1 MAKTVL
7 DVLKDKFEEDKAS
20 ALQFLGKG
28 GVKDFAQY
36 KEVTG
41 MVRGLET
48 CIRYVEDLSRNM
60 EEYDE

>member
-48 CIRYVEDLSRNM
+48 CIGYVEDLSQYGRIR
-60 EEYDE
+60 

>member
-28 GVKDFAQY
+28 GVKTLPNTRKLQVWFGVS
-36 KEVTG
+36 KPVLI
-41 MVRGLET
+41 M
-48 CIRYVEDLSRNM
+48 
-60 EEYDE
+60 

>member
-48 CIRYVEDLSRNM
+48 CIGYVEDLSRNM

>member
-1 MAKTVL
+1 MAKTIF
-7 DVLKDKFEEDKAS
+7 DVLKDKLEEDKSS
-20 ALQFLGKG
+20 ALQFLASG
-28 GVKDFAQY
+28 GAKDFSQY

-48 CIRYVEDLSRNM
+48 CMNYVEDLSRNM